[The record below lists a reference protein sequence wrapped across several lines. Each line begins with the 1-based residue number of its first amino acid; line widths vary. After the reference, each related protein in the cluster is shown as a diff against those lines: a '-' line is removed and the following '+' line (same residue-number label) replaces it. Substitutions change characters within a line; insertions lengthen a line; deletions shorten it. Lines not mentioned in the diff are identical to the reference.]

1 MFKVQTGTDVS
12 TICIP
17 RSYHLS
23 GRKLYQTGLNR
34 DVRAENTLLS
44 IIGIRIVVI
53 QELLNKVGKREI
65 GEEVKKIGGVG
76 LRHSDHPEKVIII

>member
-1 MFKVQTGTDVS
+1 MREG
-12 TICIP
+12 
-17 RSYHLS
+17 
-23 GRKLYQTGLNR
+23 
-34 DVRAENTLLS
+34 NTLLS

-76 LRHSDHPEKVIII
+76 LRHSDHPEKVKVI

>member
-1 MFKVQTGTDVS
+1 M
-12 TICIP
+12 
-17 RSYHLS
+17 
-23 GRKLYQTGLNR
+23 
-34 DVRAENTLLS
+34 LS